1 MCRNNRR
8 AQLDLLSGFEMII
21 NDQKITQAKII
32 EEILFNLYN
41 EDIIDEDTFHFWYRN
56 CLTEKSIRKL
66 VNGFI
71 QWLNNAD

>member
-1 MCRNNRR
+1 
-8 AQLDLLSGFEMII
+8 MII
-21 NDQKITQAKII
+21 TDQKITQAKII

-56 CLTEKSIRKL
+56 CSIRKL
-66 VNGFI
+66 ANGFI